1 MGEYADELLD
11 AWIDSGESFSTRRP
25 RSKPKPQTC
34 KYCGQGA
41 LWWHQMN
48 DGTWRLISYSNDTE
62 MRRLLH
68 SCRTQS
74 NPEFEDPEP

>member
-1 MGEYADELLD
+1 MGEHADDVID
-11 AWIDSGESFSTRRP
+11 ALMDSGESWSMKRP
-25 RSKPKPQTC
+25 RGRPRTQTC
-34 KYCGQGA
+34 KYCGKGG
-41 LWWHQMN
+41 LFWHQLD

-74 NPEFEDPEP
+74 NPEFEDPDD